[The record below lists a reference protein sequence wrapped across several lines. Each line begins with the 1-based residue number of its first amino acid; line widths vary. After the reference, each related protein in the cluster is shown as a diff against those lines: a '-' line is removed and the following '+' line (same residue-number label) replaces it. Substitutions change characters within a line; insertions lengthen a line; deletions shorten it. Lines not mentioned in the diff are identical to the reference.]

1 MPLRHG
7 NFCRRVLLAAL
18 ESAELPVIHFHGLR
32 HTRNHLSAEAGATMR
47 ELMERMGHSTTR
59 AALIYLHA
67 TEERQR
73 AVADAVDAAACT
85 ALDRAKKGRQR
96 AGKGRVTAGVTG
108 CGALRRHLVSRYK
121 SNRGPGIKRSYEG
134 VRNCGQNCR

>member
-1 MPLRHG
+1 
-7 NFCRRVLLAAL
+7 
-18 ESAELPVIHFHGLR
+18 
-32 HTRNHLSAEAGATMR
+32 MR

-108 CGALRRHLVSRYK
+108 VRCTAAS
-121 SNRGPGIKRSYEG
+121 PG
-134 VRNCGQNCR
+134 